1 MQNKVKL
8 LFLGD
13 IVGSS
18 GRKAVRLFLPELIK
32 KYKPDF
38 IIANGE
44 NAAGGYGLTAKVAE
58 ELFSYGIDVLTSG
71 NHIWK
76 REFFPYLQKTE
87 RVLRPA
93 NYGEGAPGRG
103 WTIYTKNGIKLGVIN
118 LEGRIFMRPLENPFI
133 VGKKLAQEI
142 KKETPFI
149 MVDFHAEATSE
160 KLGLGYFLDGLV
172 SAIIG
177 THTHVQTSDER
188 IMLRGTGY
196 ITDAGMCGAIES
208 IIGMKIDQ
216 ALEMYISM
224 VPRKLEVEKKGKV
237 KVEGVFFKLNEEGK
251 TEYIERFRLF
261 EDS

>member
-18 GRKAVRLFLPELIK
+18 GRKAVKIFLPELIK
-32 KYKPDF
+32 KYRPHF
-38 IIANGE
+38 VIANGE
-44 NAAGGYGLTAKVAE
+44 NAAGGYGLTEKVAE
-58 ELFSYGIDVLTSG
+58 ELFSYGIDILTTG

-93 NYGEGAPGRG
+93 NYGEGAPGKG
-103 WTIYTKNGIKLGVIN
+103 WTIFNKDGIKLGVIN

-133 VGKKLAQEI
+133 VGKNLSLEI

-149 MVDFHAEATSE
+149 VIDFHAEATSE
-160 KLGLGYFLDGLV
+160 KLGLGYFLDGFV

-188 IMLRGTGY
+188 IMPKGTGY
-196 ITDAGMCGAIES
+196 ITDAGMCGASES
-208 IIGMKIDQ
+208 IIGMKVDQ
-216 ALEMYISM
+216 ALEMYITM
-224 VPRKLEVEKKGKV
+224 VPRKLEVEKNEKV
-237 KVEGVFFKLNEEGK
+237 KVEGIYLEFNEEGK
-251 TEYIERFRLF
+251 TEYIERFRLI
-261 EDS
+261 EKS